1 LVEGRSTSWIVKT
14 TDGRMIQAH
23 NQPTPGGGWVTTHE
37 DVTERRN
44 AERQLREQKLQLDS
58 ALNNMNHGLLMF
70 DAEARLVLCNQRY
83 MQMYDLPPDAVRP
96 GRSLREL
103 LTLRKAK
110 GMFARDPDEYVDQ
123 LQAAAVEGRPTNLRL
138 IGFNH
143 FVVAQLQARNC
154 IYEALD
160 TMGCA
165 TRNVH
170 RRGRGWL
177 VGEANRGF
185 CNRIGWYDGLN
196 VITSVTPDGVITGF
210 GCAPASTKE
219 QPYAETFLA
228 ARVNPPTAL
237 AEVGAPALGWYVADN
252 GFCGRARHQVWSQ
265 VYGARVITPP
275 QKTRTAHPWP
285 KAWRRWLAS
294 VRQIVET
301 VHAKLLITF
310 RLERE
315 RPHQLQGFRARLAA
329 SVGLHNLCIWLNAQL
344 GRPRLAFADLIEW

>member
-1 LVEGRSTSWIVKT
+1 VSEV
-14 TDGRMIQAH
+14 
-23 NQPTPGGGWVTTHE
+23 
-37 DVTERRN
+37 
-44 AERQLREQKLQLDS
+44 
-58 ALNNMNHGLLMF
+58 
-70 DAEARLVLCNQRY
+70 
-83 MQMYDLPPDAVRP
+83 
-96 GRSLREL
+96 
-103 LTLRKAK
+103 LTLSLMSRWERFRSDRDFHAYA
-110 GMFARDPDEYVDQ
+110 ARHWRAAFPHLPDRSHFNR
-123 LQAAAVEGRPTNLRL
+123 LLRAVVPRL

-285 KAWRRWLAS
+285 KAWRRWLVS